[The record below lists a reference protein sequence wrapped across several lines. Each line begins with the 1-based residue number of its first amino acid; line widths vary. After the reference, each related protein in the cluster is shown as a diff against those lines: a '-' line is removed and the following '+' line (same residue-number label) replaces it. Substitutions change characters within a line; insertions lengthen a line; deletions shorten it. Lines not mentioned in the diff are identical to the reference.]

1 MSAGPSIGVRAL
13 GWYVAGN
20 MYAILRKDRY
30 SIYRS
35 WQAPMAGRAGLRIA
49 VLKLDHVGDF
59 WMALGPLRLLRR
71 CFPTAHLTLIT
82 GHWNVAAAERLEVA
96 DEILPYDF
104 FHRNPRQAR
113 RGQSEPAPIETLVTR
128 PFDLAIDLR
137 VPLETRSVLKA
148 IPAYRKA
155 AVADRYRM
163 PWVDIAVPPLPVKV
177 RWSLPF
183 RITEHLRIP
192 PAVRALVDPTY
203 RRRRDNLQHVEEV
216 LSYLV
221 AKVATAFP
229 AAGGGTGGPLPV
241 AEGRD
246 AIPAGPSRPIVV
258 APASNS
264 ELRDWPADR
273 FGGLVARLARLGSP
287 ISILGRPDNADVLS
301 ATVAS
306 AMAAGAAASG
316 MTVRSDLAD
325 QAFIDHLAGARLVVS
340 NNSGTGHVAARLGVP
355 TLGIYTASHLPDVW
369 GFRGP
374 RVSMLVSNIACGG
387 CGLDRVRHCPQ
398 GVPCK
403 YEIEPEDVGAEVDA
417 LLAADGTASPLPPVL
432 QPA

>member
-1 MSAGPSIGVRAL
+1 
-13 GWYVAGN
+13 
-20 MYAILRKDRY
+20 MYAILRRDRY

-35 WQAPMAGRAGLRIA
+35 WQAATPGRAGLRIA

-59 WMALGPLRLLRR
+59 WISLGPLRLLRR

-82 GHWNVAAAERLEVA
+82 GRWNIPAAERFGVA

-104 FHRNPRQAR
+104 FHRNPRQAGR
-113 RGQSEPAPIETLVTR
+113 TRNEPPPIDGLVTR

-137 VPLETRSVLKA
+137 VPLETRAVLKA

-155 AVADRYRM
+155 AIADRHRM

-192 PAVRALVDPTY
+192 PSIRALVDPTY

-216 LSYLV
+216 LSFLV
-221 AKVATAFP
+221 AKVVTAFP
-229 AAGGGTGGPLPV
+229 AGRIDPAPLPT
-241 AEGRD
+241 D
-246 AIPAGPSRPIVV
+246 AVPAGASAPIIV

-264 ELRDWPADR
+264 ELRDWPANR
-273 FGGLVARLARLGSP
+273 FGQLVARLARLGSP

-306 AMAAGAAASG
+306 AMAAGATAGG
-316 MTVRSDLAD
+316 MTVHSDLAD

-398 GVPCK
+398 GVRCK
-403 YEIEPEDVGAEVDA
+403 YEIEPEDVGAEIDA
-417 LLAADGTASPLPPVL
+417 LLAADGTPGAPSPIAV
-432 QPA
+432 PA